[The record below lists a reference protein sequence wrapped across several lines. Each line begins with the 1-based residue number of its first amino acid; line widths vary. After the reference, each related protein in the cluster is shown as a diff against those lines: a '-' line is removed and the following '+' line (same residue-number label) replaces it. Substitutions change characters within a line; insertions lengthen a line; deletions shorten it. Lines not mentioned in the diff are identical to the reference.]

1 MRGNSATRSTL
12 AAALALIFLLPFVV
26 LVLQAFADSWTA
38 PALLP
43 QEFGLRGF
51 RDGFAGGGAG
61 AALVRSLQVAL
72 VVTVL
77 SLVIAW
83 PAARVIGER
92 RLRHPGPVV
101 LLLAVPVL
109 VSPFAIGTGLTGW
122 FVRLGLTDS
131 VEGLILGH
139 LVFSLPYAVLVLSTG
154 FGSGLRHSEEMAA
167 SMGLGSFR
175 RLVMVTFPEIRPT
188 LAVAALLSFLV
199 SWSQY
204 GSSLAI
210 SGGSPTLPV
219 VLLPFVSGDPE
230 VAAALSLLFLAPA
243 LVALAIANRAGNFR

>member
-1 MRGNSATRSTL
+1 MRTTVVL
-12 AAALALIFLLPFVV
+12 AFSLPFLV

-38 PALLP
+38 PSLIP

-61 AALVRSLQVAL
+61 VALTRSLLVAF
-72 VVTVL
+72 VVTAV
-77 SLVIAW
+77 SLLLAW

-101 LLLAVPVL
+101 LLLAVPIL
-109 VSPFAIGTGLTGW
+109 ISPFAIGTGMTGW

-131 VEGLILGH
+131 VAGLVLAHI
-139 LVFSLPYAVLVLSTG
+139 VFSLPYAVLVLSTG
-154 FGSGLRHSEEMAA
+154 FSRRLRLSEEMAS
-167 SMGLGSFR
+167 SMGIGPWR
-175 RLVMVTFPEIRPT
+175 RLLMVTLPETRPT
-188 LAVAALLSFLV
+188 LALAALMAFLV
-199 SWSQY
+199 SWGQY

-219 VLLPFVSGDPE
+219 VLLPFIGSDFE
-230 VAAALSLLFLAPA
+230 VAAALSLLFLVPA
-243 LVALAIANRAGNFR
+243 VLALAAANRAGRVR

>member
-1 MRGNSATRSTL
+1 M
-12 AAALALIFLLPFVV
+12 ALMFALPFLV

-61 AALVRSLQVAL
+61 DAFVRSLLVAVL
-72 VVTVL
+72 VTAL
-77 SLVIAW
+77 SLLLAW

-92 RLRHPGPVV
+92 RLRHPGPVILV
-101 LLLAVPVL
+101 LAMPVL
-109 VSPFAIGTGLTGW
+109 ISPFAVGTGLTSW

-131 VEGLILGH
+131 IGGLLLAH
-139 LVFSLPYAVLVLSTG
+139 LVFSLPYAILLLSTG
-154 FGSGLRHSEEMAA
+154 FGSGLSRSEEMAE
-167 SMGLGSFR
+167 SFGLRPLR
-175 RLVMVTFPEIRPT
+175 RLLLVTLPEIRPT
-188 LAVAALLSFLV
+188 LAVAALFSFLV

-219 VLLPFVSGDPE
+219 ILLPFVGSDAE
-230 VAAALSLLFLAPA
+230 VAAALSLLLLVPAVLALWA
-243 LVALAIANRAGNFR
+243 SNRAGHFR

>member
-1 MRGNSATRSTL
+1 VRGNSATRTTL
-12 AAALALIFLLPFVV
+12 AAGLALVFVLPFIA

-72 VVTVL
+72 IVTVL

-92 RLRHPGPVV
+92 RLRHPGPVI
-101 LLLAVPVL
+101 LLLAVPAL
-109 VSPFAIGTGLTGW
+109 ISPFAIGTGLTGW

-131 VEGLILGH
+131 VGGLILGH
-139 LVFSLPYAVLVLSTG
+139 LVFSLPYAILVLSTG
-154 FGSGLRHSEEMAA
+154 FGSRLRHSEEMAA

-175 RLVMVTFPEIRPT
+175 RLLMVSIPEIRPT
-188 LAVAALLSFLV
+188 LAVAVLLSFLV

-219 VLLPFVSGDPE
+219 VLLPFVGSDAE
-230 VAAALSLLFLAPA
+230 VAAALSVLFLAPA
-243 LVALAIANRAGNFR
+243 IVALALAGRAGHFR